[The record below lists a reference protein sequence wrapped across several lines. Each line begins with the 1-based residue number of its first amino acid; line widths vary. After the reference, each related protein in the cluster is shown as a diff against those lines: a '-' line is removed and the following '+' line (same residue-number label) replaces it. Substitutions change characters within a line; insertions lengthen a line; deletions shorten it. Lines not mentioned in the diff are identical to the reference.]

1 MQIHDVQQGSA
12 EWHVLRADHFTA
24 SEAPAMMG
32 VSPYLSRSELL
43 HQKATRLVDA
53 EVDGHK
59 LALFKAG
66 HDAEAAYRPIAEEQ
80 LGDDLYPVT
89 GTLQVAGQP
98 LLASFDGLVMGYA
111 EGFEH
116 KLWSG
121 KVAAHME
128 QHGEPL
134 MHHVWQLEQQLLVSG
149 GKRILF
155 VTSDGTAEQR
165 AWCWY
170 ESKPERRAALIAG
183 WVQFAVELAAYV
195 PPESTPV
202 KVVAEAV
209 TSLPAVLFQAS
220 GTIALKDNFPALE
233 VALRDFIGNRLILKP
248 ETDQDFAN
256 LDLQIKA
263 LKNFEGALDAG
274 DEQMFAQLPEVDRAK
289 RTKDML
295 HKLARD
301 NRLMAEKLLS
311 SRKDQIR
318 LEVMQDGQKK
328 LAEHIA
334 ALNTRLGKPYM
345 PAIASDFAGAVKGKR
360 TVDSLRDAVNTEL
373 ARAKIA
379 ANEIADRIQINLG
392 TLRELASAHAFL
404 FADTAQIV
412 LKAADD
418 MTVLVKSRI
427 AEHQAAELAK
437 EEATRQRIQAEEQ
450 VKAQQE
456 AAELAAKEAAAV
468 RKIEQANM
476 APPQEIRAQAAIET
490 VAPAVEPAKP
500 PVPVAANVVP
510 MRAAPVAASTPPSL
524 KLGQIADRLGFTLTA
539 DFLKT
544 LGFEPAATD
553 RASKLYHE
561 ASFPH
566 MCAALVQ
573 HIEVIQRQRA
583 A

>member
-12 EWHVLRADHFTA
+12 EWHALRADHFTA

-66 HDAEAAYRPIAEEQ
+66 HDAEAAYRPIAEDQ

-121 KVAAHME
+121 KVAQHIE

-155 VTSDGTAEQR
+155 VTSDGTTEQR

-233 VALRDFIGNRLILKP
+233 VALRDFISNRLILKP

-301 NRLMAEKLLS
+301 NRLMAEKLLAT
-311 SRKDQIR
+311 RKDQIR
-318 LEVMQDGQKK
+318 LEVVQDGQKK
-328 LAEHIA
+328 LTEHIA

-379 ANEIADRIQINLG
+379 ANEIADRLQINLG

-404 FADTAQIV
+404 FADAPQLVMKANDDLQV
-412 LKAADD
+412 LI
-418 MTVLVKSRI
+418 KSRI
-427 AEHQAAELAK
+427 GDHQAAELAK
-437 EEATRQRIQAEEQ
+437 EEATRQRIRAEEQ
-450 VKAQQE
+450 EKAE
-456 AAELAAKEAAAV
+456 KEAREKVAREQVESDAAQ
-468 RKIEQANM
+468 KQ
-476 APPQEIRAQAAIET
+476 QAQAAIVP
-490 VAPAVEPAKP
+490 VAPAAEPAQAP
-500 PVPVAANVVP
+500 APVQAVANVVP
-510 MRAAPVAASTPPSL
+510 MRAAPAPAATSTPPSL

-544 LGFEPAATD
+544 LGFEPAAVAG
-553 RASKLYHE
+553 ASKLYHE
-561 ASFPH
+561 ASFAH
-566 MCAALVQ
+566 MCAALVR
-573 HIEVIQRQRA
+573 HIEAVQAQA
-583 A
+583 AA